1 MRLTTRISLIVLVTV
16 LALLLINMF
25 IVRQQLIGQ
34 QQQSQQL
41 FTLALTQSLTDA
53 ITQDVILGQSTEL
66 SQLLEATQS
75 SNKSVEYMYVVDMR
89 GHLFAH
95 SFQRGFPAF
104 LHRAIKIQPSSGA
117 RNNLTLTHKYQVEGH
132 GLIYEYTTPLI
143 NGLKASLYIGLNQS
157 EITDAANKA
166 TKASFGIS
174 ILLALFGTLITWL
187 ATRYA
192 AKPLIKLLSILK
204 QHKMGEPL
212 NLSKFKPNE
221 PELSQLKSTLTSVFH
236 ARDTAEHELKER
248 EQNLS
253 TTLNSIGD
261 GVIATDELGL
271 ITRMNPIAEK
281 LTGWTLKDCTG
292 LPISTVFN
300 IIDETTR
307 LPVDNP
313 VEKVLHTG
321 ETIYLSNH
329 TTLVSKDGTEY
340 QIADSAAPIRNESGT
355 VLGMVL
361 VFNNVTEQYKLRQ
374 KALQAQQHTENLLE
388 SMHSLAAILDMDSNV
403 LFFNTPLLT
412 LTNTEMVS
420 VIGQPIWQIPWFTQQ
435 SHVTQVLKPFLER
448 LILDSTEQSIDIDLL
463 VGEGSRSFQVHLTP
477 LINEHGQ
484 SYQILLEAFDITSR
498 KQAEN
503 SLQTSLQQLV
513 LKEQEQREVLNTL
526 GDGIIT
532 IDEKGLVIS
541 LNKSAEELF
550 GLSSEQL
557 LGQSASTVLAS
568 PHQNNFFSRLQNP
581 SSLAE
586 DRLLGTPFEIT
597 GFHHKNGE
605 FPMRLNLR
613 TLPNADETGYQFV
626 ASCHDLSHEK
636 AQQNQLQRAQK
647 MDALGKLV
655 GGIAHDYNNMLGVIL
670 GYADLINIK
679 FPDIDGLQKYTAT
692 IAQAGERGKS
702 LTKRL
707 LNFSKRENTTA
718 GDVNITPVLEEQK
731 EIIAKTL
738 TALIQLDYQL
748 CPSPWHIWVDSNELE
763 DCLLNLS
770 INAGHAM
777 QKGGLLSFSTQNISI
792 RSNKASALG
801 LSPGNYLTLMV
812 SDNGCGI
819 DESTI
824 KKIFDPFFS
833 TKGVNGTGLG
843 LSQVYRF
850 MERSGGAIKVQSKL
864 SEGTTFT
871 LYFPQYEGKSE
882 PLIRQNLP
890 VENLQG
896 DGKTIL
902 VVDDEPA
909 LRDLAEEIL
918 SGAGYRVLTAKD
930 GFIALEVLASQAVD
944 CLLSDVIM
952 PHMDGFELAQKVRNT
967 YPSIKIQLASGYSD
981 QRASSRDNPLH
992 SSILYKP
999 YSAAELL
1006 GKLAALLH

>member
-16 LALLLINMF
+16 LTVLIINIF

-41 FTLALTQSLTDA
+41 FTLALTQSLADA
-53 ITQDVILGQSTEL
+53 ITQNVILGQSTEL
-66 SQLLEATQS
+66 SQLLEATQTN
-75 SNKSVEYMYVVDMR
+75 NKSIEYLYVLDMR

-104 LHRAIKIQPSSGA
+104 LHRAIKTQQPTGA
-117 RNNLTLTHKYQVEGH
+117 RNSLTLIAKYQVEGH
-132 GLIYEYTTPLI
+132 GLVYEYKTPLI
-143 NGLKASLYIGLNQS
+143 NGLEASLHIGLNQS
-157 EITDAANKA
+157 DITNAANKA
-166 TKASFGIS
+166 SRASFDIA
-174 ILLALFGTLITWL
+174 ILLALLGTLITWL
-187 ATRYA
+187 ATQYVA
-192 AKPLIKLLSILK
+192 NPLFKLLSILK
-204 QHKMGEPL
+204 VHKMGGPL
-212 NLSKFKPNE
+212 NLSKFKPNV
-221 PELSQLKSTLTSVFH
+221 PELSQLKETLTSVFQ
-236 ARDTAEHELKER
+236 ARDTAEKGLKER
-248 EQNLS
+248 EQNLKI
-253 TTLNSIGD
+253 TLNSIGD
-261 GVIATDELGL
+261 GVIATDKLGL
-271 ITRMNPIAEK
+271 ITRMNPVAEK
-281 LTGWTLKDCTG
+281 LTGWALKDCVG
-292 LPISTVFN
+292 QPIKTVLN
-300 IIDETTR
+300 IVDEATR
-307 LPVDNP
+307 LPIDNP
-313 VEKVLHTG
+313 IDKVITKG

-329 TTLVSKDGTEY
+329 TTLISKDGIEY
-340 QIADSAAPIRNESGT
+340 QIADSAAPIRNEANT
-355 VLGMVL
+355 ILGMVL

-374 KALQAQQHTENLLE
+374 KATQAQQHTENILE
-388 SMHSLAAILDMDSNV
+388 RMHGLVAILDMDSNI
-403 LFFNTPLLT
+403 LFFNTPLLK
-412 LTNTEMVS
+412 LTGTQLPNI
-420 VIGQPIWQIPWFTQQ
+420 IGQPLEQPLWSAQ
-435 SHVTQVLKPFLER
+435 SNQLVRDMKTSFDKLINEETYQTIDSQVR
-448 LILDSTEQSIDIDLL
+448 TEQGLKHLQI
-463 VGEGSRSFQVHLTP
+463 HLTP
-477 LINEHGQ
+477 LINNQGQ
-484 SYQILLEAFDITSR
+484 SYQVLFEAHDITSR

-503 SLQTSLQQLV
+503 NLQESLQQLAS
-513 LKEQEQREVLNTL
+513 KEQEQREILNTL
-526 GDGIIT
+526 GDGVIT
-532 IDEKGLVIS
+532 IDEKGLVLS
-541 LNKSAEELF
+541 LNKSAESLF
-550 GLSSEQL
+550 GLNSEQL
-557 LGQSASTVLAS
+557 IGQSASVVLAL
-568 PHQNNFFSRLQNP
+568 PHQVDFFSRLQNP

-597 GFHHKNGE
+597 GLHQKNGE
-605 FPMRLNLR
+605 FPMRLSLR
-613 TLPNADETGYQFV
+613 MLPNGGATGYQFV
-626 ASCHDLSHEK
+626 ASFHDLSHEK

-670 GYADLINIK
+670 GYTDLINLK
-679 FPDIDGLQKYTAT
+679 FPDIDGLQKYTT
-692 IAQAGERGKS
+692 IIAQAGERGKS

-707 LNFSKRENTTA
+707 LNFSKRENTAA

-731 EIIAKTL
+731 EIIGKTL
-738 TALIQLDYQL
+738 TALIQLNYQL

-777 QKGGLLSFSTQNISI
+777 QNGGLLTFSTQNISI

-812 SDNGCGI
+812 SDSGCGI

-850 MERSGGAIKVQSKL
+850 MERSGGAVKVQSKL

-871 LYFPQYEGKSE
+871 LYFPQYEGESMPVLE
-882 PLIRQNLP
+882 QPLPTDNA
-890 VENLQG
+890 QG

-918 SGAGYRVLTAKD
+918 TSAGYRVLTAKD
-930 GFIALEVLASQAVD
+930 GFIAQEVLASQTVD

-952 PHMDGFELAQKVRNT
+952 PYMDGFELAQKVRST
-967 YPSIKIQLASGYSD
+967 YPNIKIQLVSGYSD
-981 QRASSRDNPLH
+981 QRAASKDDPLH

-1006 GKLAALLH
+1006 NKLAALYH